1 MDQQI
6 AKITESEVLVLKAFW
21 NCSPELTMNELI
33 AALSPDSVWNRST
46 VKTMVRRLI
55 DKGILACTQRDV
67 QYFSPMVTE
76 QQYQDYQTSKL
87 IDQVYYGKASKL
99 IASLYEHQKLDP
111 DDILEL
117 RQLLEEGEYHD

>member
-21 NCSPELTMNELI
+21 NCNRELTMNELI
-33 AALSPDSVWNRST
+33 AALSPDSDWNRST

-55 DKGILACTQRDV
+55 DKGILACMQRDV

-87 IDQVYYGKASKL
+87 INQVYYGKASKL
-99 IASLYEHQKLDP
+99 IASLYEHQKLDS
-111 DDILEL
+111 DDIQEL